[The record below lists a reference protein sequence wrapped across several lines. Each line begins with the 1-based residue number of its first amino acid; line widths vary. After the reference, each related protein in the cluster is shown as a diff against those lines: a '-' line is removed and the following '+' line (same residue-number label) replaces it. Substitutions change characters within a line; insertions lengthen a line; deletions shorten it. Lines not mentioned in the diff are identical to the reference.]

1 MKLSSW
7 QCRTTDSVHVGPA
20 GVLALADHV
29 TRLLLEGMLAD
40 AREFVAE
47 WLEMRP
53 VYQHRLF
60 GQCLRAPLQ
69 VYTLSL
75 LTCLA
80 FIQIPYYICLS
91 KSILNAQLWCCIT

>member
-1 MKLSSW
+1 M
-7 QCRTTDSVHVGPA
+7 HVGPA

-29 TRLLLEGMLAD
+29 TRPMLEGMLAD
-40 AREFVAE
+40 ARDFVAE

-69 VYTLSL
+69 VCTITFHQDFRLASLSL
-75 LTCLA
+75 NM
-80 FIQIPYYICLS
+80 PR
-91 KSILNAQLWCCIT
+91 

>member
-1 MKLSSW
+1 MREQAHLVPNATVTKVSSW
-7 QCRTTDSVHVGPA
+7 HCRTADSVHVGPA

-29 TRLLLEGMLAD
+29 TRPLLEGMLAD

-60 GQCLRAPLQ
+60 GQFLRAPLQ
-69 VYTLSL
+69 V
-75 LTCLA
+75 C
-80 FIQIPYYICLS
+80 
-91 KSILNAQLWCCIT
+91 SILPS